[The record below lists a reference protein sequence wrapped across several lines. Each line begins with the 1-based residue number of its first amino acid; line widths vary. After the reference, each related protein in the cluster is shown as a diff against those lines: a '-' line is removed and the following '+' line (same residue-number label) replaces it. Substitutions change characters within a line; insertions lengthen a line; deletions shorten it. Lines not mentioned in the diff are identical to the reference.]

1 MRNAVIG
8 LIIGIVA
15 GIVLGTTAIAPHL
28 TQTGHHGIG
37 IAMKPAAPDAAKAPA
52 TASPAGAQPAAAS
65 EDNPTSK
72 SAAATAD
79 SAKVTRLHMAS
90 AFPETLAAHGSA
102 AKRLERIVWRISDG
116 TLDLRFHPPGALVGE
131 GEALN
136 AVISGAIDAYF
147 TETSALAEREPAFT
161 LFAGPPFGTTIAAY
175 LGWMAEG
182 GGRALFEDT
191 LAGLDLQG
199 VVCGMIPRAGGGWF
213 RQALRTVDDF
223 KGLRVRA
230 TGIEAALYRRL
241 GADVVDLPI
250 ADTLVAMESGLLGGA
265 VLSAPNV
272 DVALGA
278 AREGATYYVPGWHTP
293 ASTFVLL
300 IPLAKWDAL
309 GAVQKTRI
317 RTACGDNLRQAIAE
331 GEALQ
336 FGALKAITAK
346 GADVQ
351 PWPAEIRDAMQ
362 IAWLDESKGMQKSN
376 RVYARVLKSYRQF
389 VKGQSIWE
397 ELLRQ

>member
-28 TQTGHHGIG
+28 TQTVQHGVGAIP
-37 IAMKPAAPDAAKAPA
+37 KPDQDATKAPA
-52 TASPAGAQPAAAS
+52 TPPATTASKVKEPDKTSTAAVSDAGR
-65 EDNPTSK
+65 T
-72 SAAATAD
+72 
-79 SAKVTRLHMAS
+79 TRLHMAS
-90 AFPETLAAHGSA
+90 AFPETLAGHGSA
-102 AKRLERIVWRISDG
+102 AKRLERTVWRISDG

-147 TETSALAEREPAFT
+147 TETVALAARESAFT
-161 LFAGPPFGTTIAAY
+161 LFAGPPFGSSVAAY

-182 GGRALFEDT
+182 GGRILFEDA
-191 LAGLDLQG
+191 LAGLELQG
-199 VVCGMIPRAGGGWF
+199 VICGMIPRAGGGWF
-213 RQALRTVDDF
+213 RQPLRTVDDL

-230 TGIEAALYRRL
+230 SGVEAALYRRL
-241 GADVVDLPI
+241 GTDVIDLPI

-300 IPLAKWDAL
+300 LPLAKWDAL
-309 GAVQKTRI
+309 STVQKTRI
-317 RTACGDNLRQAIAE
+317 RIACGDNLRQSIAE

-336 FGALKAITAK
+336 FGALKTITAK

-351 PWPAEIRDAMQ
+351 PWPAEIRDAMHA
-362 IAWLDESKGMQKSN
+362 AWLDEAKEMQKSN

-389 VKGQSIWE
+389 VKGQTIWD
-397 ELLRQ
+397 ELSRQ